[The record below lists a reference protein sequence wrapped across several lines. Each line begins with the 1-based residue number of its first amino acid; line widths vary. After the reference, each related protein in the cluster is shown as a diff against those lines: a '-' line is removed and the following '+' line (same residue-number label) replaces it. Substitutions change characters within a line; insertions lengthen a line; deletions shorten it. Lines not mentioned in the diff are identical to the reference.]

1 MFKNPTLALLFFI
14 VLCFAAAW
22 LGSALTADSVR
33 TWYTG
38 LRKPWLTPPGWVFG
52 PVWSILYLLMAIS
65 AWLVWR
71 EAGMSGARPA
81 FALFFL
87 QLALNV
93 LWSGIFF
100 GLHRPGVAL
109 AEIVVLEIAIIAT
122 AIQFSRFSRPAFWLM
137 VPYIVW
143 VGFATFLNLRIWQL
157 NARPA

>member
-1 MFKNPTLALLFFI
+1 MFKNPALALAFFI
-14 VLCFAAAW
+14 ALCFTAAL
-22 LGSALTADSVR
+22 LGSALTANSVK
-33 TWYTG
+33 TWYAG
-38 LRKPWLTPPGWVFG
+38 LHKPQLNPPGWIFG
-52 PVWSILYLLMAIS
+52 PVWSVLYLLMAIS

-100 GLHRPGVAL
+100 GLQRPGAAL

-122 AIQFSRFSRPAFWLM
+122 AVQFSFFSQTAFWLM

>member
-1 MFKNPTLALLFFI
+1 MLKHPALALLFFI
-14 VLCFAAAW
+14 FLSFGAAF

-33 TWYTG
+33 TWYVG
-38 LRKPWLTPPGWVFG
+38 LRKPSLTPPSWVFG
-52 PVWSILYLLMAIS
+52 PVWSLLYLLMAIS

-71 EAGMSGARPA
+71 GAGFSGARPA
-81 FALFFL
+81 FALFFM
-87 QLALNV
+87 QLAFNV
-93 LWSGIFF
+93 LWSAIFF

-122 AIQFSRFSRPAFWLM
+122 AVQFSYFSRTAFWLM

-143 VGFATFLNLRIWQL
+143 VAFATFLNLRIWQL